1 MKNKKWNKNKSNQV
15 LNYEKIIFNFLSGG
29 VIFMSKNIY
38 NKITVSIICVFIL
51 SLFMSPAGVSRTYAG
66 GIEELN
72 QSVNKL
78 EISNDNTQT
87 ATGNQSQAAAGDG
100 VQASTG
106 GQSGDA
112 MQATSE
118 SVASGVESIKKG
130 FKGLFEG
137 FKDIFKGIF
146 DLFKQLINEF
156 KKLFSSAEN
165 DIKQAG
171 EEIGAA
177 ANQAANEISGAA
189 SNAANAVSD
198 AVTEGAN
205 AAEGAAQGVGVE
217 VNDNGAENQ
226 NQPAST
232 DGQSGA
238 SAPAASDSSVSAAQS
253 GTVIDEDPNGLNIR
267 TGPWGEII
275 GTLQK
280 GTKIEITGKEGEWYK
295 IKFNGKDAYVYA
307 DLVDADA
314 PAAQAAANANET
326 ETEGANPEPA
336 NSAANTNS
344 TANNETDTSANN
356 DANANANV
364 NNTDAVPPVANNEAA
379 DTENKQPAEPAA
391 DEKKADASTPYF
403 NQYDNDFF
411 SASTCQNTALAMVLA
426 KYGWNGN
433 PDQVTKTFGKDMA
446 QTPAGLENVFNGLAQ
461 DAGLSVRIKSHT
473 DGTMELIN
481 KLLAEGKPVIAH
493 GWFTPSGHVVTI
505 TGFDGQNYTV
515 NDPAGEWN
523 GQFKGG
529 YSGGSGKAV
538 KYSKE
543 ALTEALVE
551 DGEVWCHEV
560 INTVDKVAGL

>member
-1 MKNKKWNKNKSNQV
+1 
-15 LNYEKIIFNFLSGG
+15 
-29 VIFMSKNIY
+29 MSA
-38 NKITVSIICVFIL
+38 
-51 SLFMSPAGVSRTYAG
+51 AGVSRTYAG
-66 GIEELN
+66 GIEDLN
-72 QSVNKL
+72 RNVNKL

-106 GQSGDA
+106 VQGGEA
-112 MQATSE
+112 MQATTE

-137 FKDIFKGIF
+137 FKDIFKGII

-171 EEIGAA
+171 EEIGGAANKAAEEISGA
-177 ANQAANEISGAA
+177 ANQAANDISGAA
-189 SNAANAVSD
+189 ADAANAVSD

-205 AAEGAAQGVGVE
+205 AAEGAAQGVGVD
-217 VNDNGAENQ
+217 VINNGAENQ
-226 NQPAST
+226 NQPAGGDAVPPAST

-238 SAPAASDSSVSAAQS
+238 SAPAASDSSAPAAQS

-307 DLVDADA
+307 DLVAADA
-314 PAAQAAANANET
+314 PAAQADANANVNET
-326 ETEGANPEPA
+326 ETEGANPEPD
-336 NSAANTNS
+336 NSAAN
-344 TANNETDTSANN
+344 ANADASANT
-356 DANANANV
+356 DANANANTETNANA
-364 NNTDAVPPVANNEAA
+364 NNTTDAVPPVANNEAA

-403 NQYDNDFF
+403 NQHDNDYF
-411 SASTCQNTALAMVLA
+411 SASTCQNTSLAMVLA

-473 DGTMELIN
+473 DATMEFVN

-515 NDPAGEWN
+515 NDPAGQWN
-523 GQFKGG
+523 GKFKGG
-529 YSGGSGKAV
+529 YSEGSGKAV

-551 DGEVWCHEV
+551 DGQVWCHEV
-560 INTVDKVAGL
+560 INTGDKVAGL

>member
-1 MKNKKWNKNKSNQV
+1 
-15 LNYEKIIFNFLSGG
+15 
-29 VIFMSKNIY
+29 MSKNIY

-51 SLFMSPAGVSRTYAG
+51 SLFMSSAGVSRTYAG
-66 GIEELN
+66 GIEDLN

-100 VQASTG
+100 VQAT
-106 GQSGDA
+106 
-112 MQATSE
+112 TE

-137 FKDIFKGIF
+137 FKDIFKGII

-171 EEIGAA
+171 EEIGSA
-177 ANQAANEISGAA
+177 ANQAANDISGAA
-189 SNAANAVSD
+189 
-198 AVTEGAN
+198 TEGAN
-205 AAEGAAQGVGVE
+205 AVEGATQGVGVE
-217 VNDNGAENQ
+217 VNNNGAENQ
-226 NQPAST
+226 NQPAGGDAVPPAST
-232 DGQSGA
+232 DESGA
-238 SAPAASDSSVSAAQS
+238 SAPAVSDSSASAAQS

-307 DLVDADA
+307 DLVAADA
-314 PAAQAAANANET
+314 PAAQADANANVNET
-326 ETEGANPEPA
+326 ETEGANPESD
-336 NSAANTNS
+336 NSAAN
-344 TANNETDTSANN
+344 A
-356 DANANANV
+356 DA
-364 NNTDAVPPVANNEAA
+364 NNTDAVPAVANNEAA

-391 DEKKADASTPYF
+391 AEKKADASTPYF

-411 SASTCQNTALAMVLA
+411 SASTCQNTSLAMVLA
-426 KYGWNGN
+426 KYGWNGT

-473 DGTMELIN
+473 DATMEFVN

-515 NDPAGEWN
+515 NDPAGQWN
-523 GQFKGG
+523 GKFKGG
-529 YSGGSGKAV
+529 YSGGSGKGV

-560 INTVDKVAGL
+560 INTGDKVAGL

>member
-1 MKNKKWNKNKSNQV
+1 LSLLSV

-66 GIEELN
+66 GIEDLN

-106 GQSGDA
+106 GQSGEA

-171 EEIGAA
+171 EEIGTA

-189 SNAANAVSD
+189 SNAANAASE

-205 AAEGAAQGVGVE
+205 AAEGATQGVGVE
-217 VNDNGAENQ
+217 VNNN
-226 NQPAST
+226 
-232 DGQSGA
+232 GA
-238 SAPAASDSSVSAAQS
+238 SAPAAADSSASAAQS

-326 ETEGANPEPA
+326 ETEGANPEPD
-336 NSAANTNS
+336 NSAAN
-344 TANNETDTSANN
+344 ADASANT
-356 DANANANV
+356 DANANTETNANA
-364 NNTDAVPPVANNEAA
+364 NNTTDAVPPVANNEAA

-403 NQYDNDFF
+403 NQYDNAFF
-411 SASTCQNTALAMVLA
+411 SSSTCQNTSLAMVLA
-426 KYGWNGN
+426 KYGWTGN

-446 QTPAGLENVFNGLAQ
+446 QTPAGLENVFNSLAQ

-515 NDPAGEWN
+515 NDPAGQWN
-523 GQFKGG
+523 GKFKGG
-529 YSGGSGKAV
+529 YSDGGGKAV

-551 DGEVWCHEV
+551 DGQVWCHEV
-560 INTVDKVAGL
+560 INTGDKVAGL

>member
-1 MKNKKWNKNKSNQV
+1 
-15 LNYEKIIFNFLSGG
+15 
-29 VIFMSKNIY
+29 MSKNVF

-51 SLFMSPAGVSRTYAG
+51 SLFMSSAGVSRTYAG
-66 GIEELN
+66 GIEDLS

-78 EISNDNTQT
+78 EISGDNTQT

-100 VQASTG
+100 VQASSG
-106 GQSGDA
+106 GVAGGEA
-112 MQATSE
+112 MQATAE

-137 FKDIFKGIF
+137 FKDIFKGII

-156 KKLFSSAEN
+156 KNLFSSAEN

-171 EEIGAA
+171 EEIGSAVNKAAEEISGA
-177 ANQAANEISGAA
+177 ANQAANDISGAA
-189 SNAANAVSD
+189 TEAADAVSG

-205 AAEGAAQGVGVE
+205 AVEGATQGVGVE
-217 VNDNGAENQ
+217 VNNNGAENQ
-226 NQPAST
+226 NNQPAGGDAVPPAST
-232 DGQSGA
+232 EGQSGA
-238 SAPAASDSSVSAAQS
+238 SAPAASDSSAAAAQS

-295 IKFNGKDAYVYA
+295 INFNGKDAYVYA
-307 DLVDADA
+307 DLVAADA
-314 PAAQAAANANET
+314 SASQAAANANET
-326 ETEGANPEPA
+326 ETEGANPEPD
-336 NSAANTNS
+336 NSAAN
-344 TANNETDTSANN
+344 ANTDT
-356 DANANANV
+356 NAAA
-364 NNTDAVPPVANNEAA
+364 NNTDAVPAAANNESA
-379 DTENKQPAEPAA
+379 DAENKQPAEPAA
-391 DEKKADASTPYF
+391 EKKADASTPYF
-403 NQYDNDFF
+403 NQNDNDFF
-411 SASTCQNTALAMVLA
+411 SASTCQNTSLAMVLA
-426 KYGWNGN
+426 KYGWNGT

-446 QTPAGLENVFNGLAQ
+446 QTPAGLEHVFNGLAQ

-523 GQFKGG
+523 GKFKGG
-529 YSGGSGKAV
+529 YSSGSGKAV

-560 INTVDKVAGL
+560 INTGDKVAGL